1 MRGED
6 EMTESLF
13 RPKAWL
19 LPALV
24 AAALGGSPAGA
35 DPGPKCTLATPT
47 AEAECGTITMVIGA
61 RTTSLD
67 PTFGGPS
74 TDYQPMYP
82 QQGLLYRYDIN
93 LVPRMDLIEAETV
106 SPDGRTITQKV
117 RRGAKYSDGTPV
129 LAEDA
134 VFAYGR
140 WKAAGHSSAFIA
152 PIVGATAEGDDTIVW
167 TLSAPYP
174 DFRHAIASH
183 FLGIHPKKQVE
194 AKTPAEYFKKPL
206 SAGPL
211 MLAEWTPGTDL
222 MVLRANPQYWAKP
235 HVQELRIVV
244 IPDPTSRLLALQQG
258 SVDYV
263 YTLPLNAAARVDA
276 AKVTIINHA
285 EPGTFML
292 AVNNYQGQPNEALKD
307 RKVRQAMSRVI
318 DRKRLAEIGFFGI
331 PEPACAYA
339 FKPGNPYHQCSLPE
353 DGRPNLA
360 AAKSLLAETKWP
372 SGFAFEMIVP
382 ARPQW
387 AEAAQV
393 VAADLAKIG
402 INAAVKPLPDA
413 DITTRIRARNYELV
427 FFRNAVQTPILQ
439 LRNWFFPGGAWVVN
453 SGFNDPA
460 AAALLAEAGSSSDPA
475 KIKDLLRRLELL
487 AVEDSSYIPL
497 TSQFSLSGIRHA
509 RGVVEAVRP
518 GEYLFVK
525 TTPALPGG

>member
-1 MRGED
+1 
-6 EMTESLF
+6 MTTMSLRLVL
-13 RPKAWL
+13 RPAAVL
-19 LPALV
+19 GLALAASVPAM
-24 AAALGGSPAGA
+24 AN
-35 DPGPKCTLATPT
+35 PGPNCTLATPT
-47 AEAECGTITMVIGA
+47 DKAECATVTMAIGA

-67 PTFGGPS
+67 PSAGGPS

-93 LVPRMDLIEAETV
+93 LVPRMDLIEAESV
-106 SPDGRTITQKV
+106 SPDGLTITQTIRK
-117 RRGAKYSDGTPV
+117 GARYSDGTPV
-129 LAEDA
+129 LAEDV
-134 VFAYGR
+134 VFAFER
-140 WKAAGHSSAFIA
+140 WRAAGISSAFIA
-152 PIVGATAEGDDTIVW
+152 PIKSVTAQGDGTIVW
-167 TLSAPYP
+167 SLSSPYP
-174 DFRHAIASH
+174 DFKHAIASH
-183 FLGIHPKKQVE
+183 FLGIHPKKQIQE
-194 AKTPAEYFKKPL
+194 KTPAEYFKKPV

-211 MLAEWTPGTDL
+211 MLAEWTPGTDQ
-222 MVLRANPQYWAKP
+222 MVLKANPQYWAKP

-263 YTLPLNAAARVDA
+263 YTLPLNAASRNDDS
-276 AKVTIINHA
+276 KVTIINHA

-292 AVNNYQGQPNEALKD
+292 AVNNYQGQPNAALKD
-307 RKVRQAMSRVI
+307 KKVRQAMSLVI
-318 DRKRLAEIGFFGI
+318 DRKRVADIGFFGI

-339 FKPGNPYHQCSLPE
+339 FKPGNPYFQCSLPN
-353 DGRPNLA
+353 DGRPDVA
-360 AAKSLLAETKWP
+360 AAKARLAETAWP
-372 SGFAFEMIVP
+372 TGFSFEMIVP

-402 INAAVKPLPDA
+402 ITANVKPLPDA

-453 SGFNDPA
+453 SGFENPT
-460 AAALLAEAGSSSDPA
+460 AAALLTEAGSSSDPA
-475 KIKDLLRRLELL
+475 KIKDLLRKLELL
-487 AVEDSSYIPL
+487 AVDDSSYIPL

-525 TTPALPGG
+525 TTPALPAN